1 MFPHASQAGRLAHL
15 SVGAEKFR
23 EAAPFRFQNTA
34 GLGHALQPLRRPND
48 LRALLTFVDR
58 VANSISI
65 PFCDVQVLSTFAF
78 CALRTRLGC
87 RPHRHSTRTA
97 HISGSWRLSQVR
109 CCRRF
114 HRNPRIA
121 PHSVCP
127 ASNARVP
134 GHWHHHRRVSG
145 ALAPPS
151 KGIMSLLRRTS

>member
-1 MFPHASQAGRLAHL
+1 MKHRLTLVRRTSAWADCSIWRAWERGRSEQANPLPLTMFPHASQA
-15 SVGAEKFR
+15 
-23 EAAPFRFQNTA
+23 
-34 GLGHALQPLRRPND
+34 
-48 LRALLTFVDR
+48 R